1 MHEVNRCMVSACTM
15 HIHIAHEHTCYCIIL
30 HHALCMS
37 FIQLYTLPS
46 LVQHELII
54 LILYNK
60 VSLVDCRVYIIIF
73 LIVQADGGTSSWLLQ
88 ECPRLKDAY
97 DLIESHSAKWNEL
110 GRKLNVSHDFRRTLR
125 NDPKLSDEDRLE
137 EILQK
142 WIESD
147 SEDAPATWS
156 FLIEALKGIELR
168 SVITDIEE
176 FLKTPKAANLMASFL
191 CNLVQNVFS

>member
-1 MHEVNRCMVSACTM
+1 M
-15 HIHIAHEHTCYCIIL
+15 
-30 HHALCMS
+30 
-37 FIQLYTLPS
+37 
-46 LVQHELII
+46 
-54 LILYNK
+54 
-60 VSLVDCRVYIIIF
+60 SLVDCRVYNIIF

-110 GRKLNVSHDFRRTLR
+110 GRKLNVSHNFRSKLR
-125 NDPKLSDEDRLE
+125 NKPEFSDEDRLE
-137 EILQK
+137 EILHK

-168 SVITDIEE
+168 SVITDIEK
-176 FLKTPKAANLMASFL
+176 FLKTPKAVESYGK
-191 CNLVQNVFS
+191 FSM